1 MPHSS
6 SHVHDSS
13 GICMAAG
20 AARGLAVEAAGGT
33 AVRAATAE
41 APREVKANMGEG
53 TDDNT
58 TSKIEERAGHQE
70 EVFFFYLVPLQRGVN
85 SSFA

>member
-41 APREVKANMGEG
+41 APREVKASMDDCNQ
-53 TDDNT
+53 DDNQLEDLRT
-58 TSKIEERAGHQE
+58 RVI
-70 EVFFFYLVPLQRGVN
+70 
-85 SSFA
+85 SSFVLIHTITLLVLPAEQK